1 MINLIVLL
9 LIVKSLF
16 QGIIA
21 MKYNFFKLIFL
32 LSLYVQAFQLLLC

>member
-1 MINLIVLL
+1 MINLIML

-16 QGIIA
+16 QGIIV
-21 MKYNFFKLIFL
+21 MIYNFFKLIFL